1 MATVLLTGASG
12 FLGVHTVQHLLDAG
26 HDVRALVRTPRRL
39 RDHLRPL
46 GVDDARLD
54 VIEGDMTS
62 VPAVREAVAGC
73 DAVIHAAATYSFR
86 RSDART
92 MEHDNVTGTRAV
104 LEAAA
109 EAGCRN
115 AVHVSSTVALVRPGG
130 APVDERSPL
139 GPGMGPYS
147 RSKVASERVARGMQD
162 AGAPVTVVNPGGI
175 LGPHDPYLGESNDTV
190 VQILKGRIPAWPKGR
205 LQYVDVRDCAAA
217 LVAAAGQEPGR
228 RFIVPGETVTSLHPL
243 LRTLTGRRLPVA
255 TLPAGR
261 VAPAALPGYLT
272 GWSMLPGTV
281 EGVRIVG
288 CGNQVDDSASSVAL
302 GLTARPLRESLADT
316 VRWLVSAGHV
326 SRKEAGKLA

>member
-12 FLGVHTVQHLLDAG
+12 FLGVHTVQHLLEAG

-39 RDHLRPL
+39 RDHLVPL
-46 GVDDARLD
+46 GIDDAGVD

-62 VPAVREAVAGC
+62 VPAVREAVSGC

-86 RSDART
+86 RSDAHT

-130 APVDERSPL
+130 AAVDERSPL
-139 GPGMGPYS
+139 GSGMGPYS
-147 RSKVASERVARGMQD
+147 RSKVASERVARRMQD

-190 VQILKGRIPAWPKGR
+190 VQILKGRIPAWPKGQ
-205 LQYVDVRDCAAA
+205 LHYVDVRDTATA
-217 LVAAAGQEPGR
+217 LVAAMEQAPGAR
-228 RFIVPGETVTSLHPL
+228 YIVPGESVPSLHPL
-243 LRTLTGRRLPVA
+243 LSELTGRRLPVA
-255 TLPAGR
+255 VLPATLL
-261 VAPAALPGYLT
+261 APAAMPGYLT

-281 EGVRIVG
+281 EGIRIVG
-288 CGNQVDDSASSVAL
+288 CNNRVDDAASSVAL
-302 GLTARPLRESLADT
+302 GMTARPLRDSLADT

-326 SRKEAGKLA
+326 SRREAGRLA

>member
-26 HDVRALVRTPRRL
+26 HDVRGLVRTPQRL
-39 RDHLRPL
+39 RDHLAPL
-46 GVDDARLD
+46 GVDRSR
-54 VIEGDMTS
+54 VEVVEGDMTS
-62 VPAVREAVAGC
+62 VPTVREAVAGC

-86 RSDART
+86 RSDAGT

-115 AVHVSSTVALVRPGG
+115 AVHVSSTVALVGPGR
-130 APVDERSPL
+130 AVVDERSPL
-139 GPGMGPYS
+139 GPGLGPYS
-147 RSKVASERVARGMQD
+147 RSKVASERIARRMQE

-205 LQYVDVRDCAAA
+205 LHYVDVRDTAAA
-217 LVAAAGQEPGR
+217 LVAAAAKPPGL
-228 RFIVPGETVTSLHPL
+228 RFIVPGETVPSLHPL

-255 TLPAGR
+255 TLPAAM
-261 VAPAALPGYLT
+261 VAPAAMPGYLT

-281 EGVRIVG
+281 EGIRIVG
-288 CGNQVDDSASSVAL
+288 CDNRVDDSASSVAL
-302 GLTARPLRESLADT
+302 GLAARPLRESLADT